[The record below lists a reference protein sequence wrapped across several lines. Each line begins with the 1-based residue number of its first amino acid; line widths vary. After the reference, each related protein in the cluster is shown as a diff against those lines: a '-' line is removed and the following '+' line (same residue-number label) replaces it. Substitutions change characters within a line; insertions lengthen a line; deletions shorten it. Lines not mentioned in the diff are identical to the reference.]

1 LQVYDLLS
9 NGGGQSVGGVSLDI
23 RQGADNS
30 VSVPGLQQ
38 MPVHSLQDVM
48 SVFSRGTANRATAS
62 TNLNEHSSRSHLI
75 VQVDVTTQRGSD
87 MPVRG
92 RLNLVDLAGSER
104 VGKVSLL
111 PALKE
116 RQLSRIVVRLFLTG
130 FLWRVPSVTGVES
143 E

>member
-62 TNLNEHSSRSHLI
+62 TNLNEHSTPSHQK
-75 VQVDVTTQRGSD
+75 VHFDVTTHPGSHIPVSGTLKQVD
-87 MPVRG
+87 M
-92 RLNLVDLAGSER
+92 AGSER

-130 FLWRVPSVTGVES
+130 FL
-143 E
+143 